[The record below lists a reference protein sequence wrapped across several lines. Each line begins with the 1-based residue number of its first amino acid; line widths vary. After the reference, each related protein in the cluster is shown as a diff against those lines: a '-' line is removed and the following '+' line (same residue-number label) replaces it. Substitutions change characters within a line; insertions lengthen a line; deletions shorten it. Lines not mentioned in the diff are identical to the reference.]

1 MLKDIWAFVKQHR
14 MGTLMVYNIIITGV
28 FIFIF
33 LWYLPVAQDVKGIY
47 AHLMR
52 EEDKKANA
60 EQFIKKHERETVKIT
75 VHEDVAESLEH
86 VGNEIKEIQQS
97 LTVVDE
103 NDKKISAGINDTIGK
118 WQISV
123 YEGNKHKLKNGDMVV
138 VTNRTYGKHRP
149 SAIFEVVSVVNKND
163 ISTDS
168 ADIFISTASAESLD
182 IPVRLGI
189 FEVNYRVLPKPLK

>member
-1 MLKDIWAFVKQHR
+1 MLIKIGNFFTKHPI
-14 MGTLMVYNIIITGV
+14 GTLAV
-28 FIFIF
+28 FQIAIIFIL
-33 LWYLPVAQDVKGIY
+33 LWYLPVAQDVKSIY

-52 EEDKKANA
+52 EEEKLNA
-60 EQFIKKHERETVKIT
+60 EQFIQTHERETIKIA
-75 VHEDVAESLEH
+75 VHEDIAKSLEH
-86 VGNEIKEIQQS
+86 VGNDIKEIQQS
-97 LTVVDE
+97 LSIVDE
-103 NDKKISAGINDTIGK
+103 GDKKINAGINDTLGK